1 MNICL
6 HISSPSDLTNTM
18 NVFLAELLG
27 TALILLLGNGVVAGV
42 VLKGTKN
49 ENSGWI
55 VITFGWALA
64 VTFGVYAAG
73 KISGA
78 HLNPAVT
85 IALAATGQWSEQ
97 FTPQTLPLYISAQML
112 GAFLGASL
120 VWLFYYPHFQ
130 LTEDTEAKRAVF
142 CTAPAVR
149 NTAFNFISEFLA
161 TFVLLFG
168 LSAIGANQF
177 ADGLN
182 PIVVGA
188 LILALGI
195 SLGGTTGYAMSPARD
210 LSPRIA
216 HAILPIP
223 GKGHSDWSYAWIPVV
238 APVLG
243 GIAGAFTHQLLF

>member
-49 ENSGWI
+49 ENAGWI

-216 HAILPIP
+216 HAILPIS

>member
-27 TALILLLGNGVVAGV
+27 TALIILLGNGVVAGV

-49 ENSGWI
+49 ENAGWI

-64 VTFGVYAAG
+64 VTFGVYASG

-149 NTAFNFISEFLA
+149 NTASNFISEFLA

-216 HAILPIP
+216 HAILPIS

>member
-1 MNICL
+1 MNI
-6 HISSPSDLTNTM
+6 
-18 NVFLAELLG
+18 FLAELLG
-27 TALILLLGNGVVAGV
+27 TALIILLGNGVVAGV

-49 ENSGWI
+49 ENAGWI

-97 FTPQTLPLYISAQML
+97 FTPETLPVYISAQML
-112 GAFLGASL
+112 GGFLGAVL

-130 LTEDTEAKRAVF
+130 ITEDAEAKRAVF
-142 CTAPAVR
+142 CTSPAVR
-149 NTAFNFISEFLA
+149 NTTFNFISEFMA

-168 LSAIGANQF
+168 LSAIGTNQF

-182 PIVVGA
+182 PMVVGA

-223 GKGHSDWSYAWIPVV
+223 GKGHSDWSYAWIPVA
-238 APVLG
+238 APILG
-243 GIAGAFTHQLLF
+243 GTAGAITYHLLF

>member
-1 MNICL
+1 MNI
-6 HISSPSDLTNTM
+6 
-18 NVFLAELLG
+18 FLAELLG
-27 TALILLLGNGVVAGV
+27 TALIILLGNGVVAGV

-49 ENSGWI
+49 ENAGWI

-73 KISGA
+73 GISGA

-85 IALAATGQWSEQ
+85 IALAATGQWSDQ
-97 FTPQTLPLYISAQML
+97 FTPEMLPVYISAQML
-112 GAFLGASL
+112 GAFLGAIL
-120 VWLFYYPHFQ
+120 VWLFYYPHFDI
-130 LTEDTEAKRAVF
+130 TEDAESKRAVF

-149 NTAFNFISEFLA
+149 NTTFNFISEFLA

-168 LSAIGANQF
+168 LSAIGTNKF

-182 PIVVGA
+182 PMVVGA

-223 GKGHSDWSYAWIPVV
+223 GKGHSDWGYSWIPVV

>member
-55 VITFGWALA
+55 VITLGWALA

-85 IALAATGQWSEQ
+85 VALAATGQWSER

-216 HAILPIP
+216 HAILPIS